1 MASQKRFFCI
11 GRSLYNKTPRFLN
24 TLKEASKPPLTKP
37 EVISRPF
44 GFDERVTLQN
54 TAPSIFNLFSKEG
67 KEQRKRQLDHD
78 IAHSPFYESKSFA
91 NTKGKIFSPPI
102 SYFKQD
108 RAKYFPSFLA
118 TPLLGKAQEL
128 YDMLANKVSIIRI
141 FSTLSG
147 ETCTKTYVGDYL
159 DREGYEELQAKF
171 PNSQIIDLCIPQSKV
186 KSLFVSLGSLSVRR
200 TIPESRL
207 DKYFIIP
214 HGYFDVD
221 TRQIL
226 KCDNTCS
233 GYLYVVDEQGKIR
246 WATSGNATESEMEI
260 FFKCLRGLQKELT
273 KKEQEA

>member
-1 MASQKRFFCI
+1 MQIRFLSSA
-11 GRSLYNKTPRFLN
+11 RPLYNKTPRFLN

-44 GFDERVTLQN
+44 GFDDRVTLQN
-54 TAPSIFNLFSKEG
+54 TTTPILKLFSKEG

-102 SYFKQD
+102 SYFKKD
-108 RAKYFPSFLA
+108 RAKYFPNIVAKS
-118 TPLLGKAQEL
+118 LLGRTQDL
-128 YDMLANKVSIIRI
+128 YGALADKVSIIRI

-147 ETCTKTYVGDYL
+147 ETCTKTYIGDYL
-159 DREGYEELQAKF
+159 DNEGYKELQEMF
-171 PNSQIIDLCIPQSKV
+171 PHSQIIDLCIPQSKV
-186 KSLFVSLGSLSVRR
+186 KGLFVSMGSGSLRR
-200 TIPESRL
+200 TLPEARQ
-207 DKYFIIP
+207 DKYFILP

-260 FFKCLRGLQKELT
+260 LFKTLRGLEKELL
-273 KKEQEA
+273 KKEQVP